1 MLNDWQDADKA
12 LREIAVLDL
21 VMTEAS
27 ARRQEALLV
36 AEEAYKRE
44 TAPLAT
50 RKAELETE
58 LEAFYKAN
66 RKKVEADGRRSVDL
80 AFGRLGMRKGK
91 PTLALAK
98 GWKWE
103 RVLYAIKERW
113 AKNKDLL
120 ESLVTTKESVNKEGC
135 KSRLD
140 EEKLALVGL
149 KVKQEDEFYYETFPE
164 KVQEAQPAA

>member
-1 MLNDWQDADKA
+1 MLNEWKDADET
-12 LREIAVLDL
+12 LREIAVIDVVLG
-21 VMTEAS
+21 EAS
-27 ARRQEALLV
+27 GRRQESLLV
-36 AEEAYKRE
+36 VEEAYKRE
-44 TAPLAT
+44 TAHLVA
-50 RKAELETE
+50 KKGELVTE

-66 RKKVEADGRRSVDL
+66 RKKVEADGRRSIDL
-80 AFGRLGMRKGK
+80 FFGRLGMRKGK

-113 AKNKDLL
+113 SKNKDLL

-164 KVQEAQPAA
+164 KVEESRPAA

>member
-1 MLNDWQDADKA
+1 MLNDWKDADQA
-12 LREIAVLDL
+12 LREIAVIDL
-21 VMTEAS
+21 MITEAS
-27 ARRQEALLV
+27 GRRQEALLV
-36 AEEAYKRE
+36 AEEAYKVE
-44 TAPLAT
+44 TAELVAK
-50 RKAELETE
+50 KALRVTE

-66 RKKVEADGRRSVDL
+66 RKKVELDGRRSIDL

-91 PTLALAK
+91 PTLALVK

-113 AKNKDLL
+113 ARNKDLL
-120 ESLVTTKESVNKEGC
+120 ESLVNTKESVNKEGC

-140 EEKLALVGL
+140 ETQMALVGL

-164 KVQEAQPAA
+164 KVEESRPAA

>member
-1 MLNDWQDADKA
+1 MLNDWKDADEA
-12 LREIAVLDL
+12 LREIAVID
-21 VMTEAS
+21 VVIGEADG
-27 ARRQEALLV
+27 RRQESLLIV
-36 AEEAYKRE
+36 EEAYKQE
-44 TAPLAT
+44 TARLMT
-50 RKAELETE
+50 KKAELATE
-58 LEAFYKAN
+58 LEAFYKSN
-66 RKKVEADGRRSVDL
+66 RKKVEADGRRSIDL